1 MAEAPESFDGPE
13 QQNIIACHRDF
24 VEETEH
30 MYSNCLNAC
39 CTGSFIKETM
49 AGIIMSHEIK
59 ELIFT
64 TETVSSRKSTFPNC
78 HEFDTPVVLTHL
90 LSATNQQFSQLEKL
104 VFSEHFVK
112 EEPSSN
118 SGLTPGDEEA
128 MTRLRLLQHQHPA
141 RIIEAQ
147 RKRQARFV
155 KKFAEGNNL
164 YASSDRRGL
173 VLNLLVMFRD
183 IAPKLNNSIGFYKL
197 SVLVLKNNI
206 QCELYSKANFQ
217 FELLARIGFCC
228 PKLRVLDIFGTDT
241 WADCLV
247 ALFFRD
253 AFHSLHRY
261 LFFMEDENDE
271 QSAYHPHDLSKYCQ
285 FCLDRLHPV
294 TVERPFTVNP
304 IIPLVDSIYDHVI
317 KRYPKRSY
325 CILRNCIRVSDLIDS
340 TKSSVFELMRDSDL
354 NHNPKNNQVNQESES
369 ICSRL
374 RSRKRKIQVQ
384 TRQPRGP
391 GPKIKKMSKIGG
403 ALRSDQEGQIDDDDQ
418 VAGGVPSSLSKT
430 DELESI
436 QGMIQRAASP
446 VEEAPIEQDKCIRRS
461 SRLSGASPIIEPL
474 AKKPIGGKK
483 QIEMKQRLDQMD
495 SITFENWQK
504 ETNLA
509 IGQKSASRPSLSNRC
524 PDSNGKMCT
533 GCHAFYNNT
542 ESDHVAGSHSKKP
555 MDYSCVAGTTLTD
568 NEWVPPKDIKYREIT
583 DWPHL
588 NECIQNLE
596 ILNIG
601 GTNVLGE
608 FIPFILLHAKNLKSL
623 GQWINTM
630 IYGLEILRDLPGKRK
645 WTFPNIQEFSYS
657 TDRNYFCQPYI
668 GFVPETK
675 EYRNVR
681 KEMVKQSARVAKR
694 ISHSIRHHVQKQ
706 RQITDDVELMTNTC
720 PNVKKL
726 NLVLHYKMAV
736 LDPECKYY

>member
-1 MAEAPESFDGPE
+1 MFRLNSSNFRTFIILYLFSQDVMAEAPESFDGPE
-13 QQNIIACHRDF
+13 QQNIIACHSDF

-64 TETVSSRKSTFPNC
+64 TETVTSRKSTFPNC

-112 EEPSSN
+112 EEPSTT

-141 RIIEAQ
+141 RIIESQ
-147 RKRQARFV
+147 RKRQAKFV

-197 SVLVLKNNI
+197 TVLVLKNNI

-340 TKSSVFELMRDSDL
+340 TKSSVYELMRDE
-354 NHNPKNNQVNQESES
+354 NNQETKADSENG

-374 RSRKRKIQVQ
+374 RSRKRKNPLRQ
-384 TRQPRGP
+384 TRQPQR
-391 GPKIKKMSKIGG
+391 KIKKLSKIQNCK
-403 ALRSDQEGQIDDDDQ
+403 DQELNDQ
-418 VAGGVPSSLSKT
+418 VCSSKTT

-446 VEEAPIEQDKCIRRS
+446 VEEKPIEQDKCIRRS
-461 SRLSGASPIIEPL
+461 SRLSGSSPTLEVLDKKP
-474 AKKPIGGKK
+474 AKKQVEKK
-483 QIEMKQRLDQMD
+483 LQMD
-495 SITFENWQK
+495 SVSFENWQK
-504 ETNLA
+504 ETTLA
-509 IGQKSASRPSLSNRC
+509 IGQKSGSSRPSLSNRC
-524 PDSNGKMCT
+524 PDNNGKMCT
-533 GCHAFYNNT
+533 GNF
-542 ESDHVAGSHSKKP
+542 
-555 MDYSCVAGTTLTD
+555 L
-568 NEWVPPKDIKYREIT
+568 
-583 DWPHL
+583 
-588 NECIQNLE
+588 QFF
-596 ILNIG
+596 NI
-601 GTNVLGE
+601 
-608 FIPFILLHAKNLKSL
+608 S
-623 GQWINTM
+623 
-630 IYGLEILRDLPGKRK
+630 
-645 WTFPNIQEFSYS
+645 S
-657 TDRNYFCQPYI
+657 
-668 GFVPETK
+668 
-675 EYRNVR
+675 
-681 KEMVKQSARVAKR
+681 
-694 ISHSIRHHVQKQ
+694 SI
-706 RQITDDVELMTNTC
+706 
-720 PNVKKL
+720 
-726 NLVLHYKMAV
+726 
-736 LDPECKYY
+736 

>member
-13 QQNIIACHRDF
+13 QQNIIASHRDF

-64 TETVSSRKSTFPNC
+64 TETVTSRKSTFPNC

-112 EEPSSN
+112 EEPNNSN
-118 SGLTPGDEEA
+118 GLTPGDEEA

-325 CILRNCIRVSDLIDS
+325 CILRNCIRVSDLLDS
-340 TKSSVFELMRDSDL
+340 SKSSVFELMRDNDNLKSD
-354 NHNPKNNQVNQESES
+354 ES

-374 RSRKRKIQVQ
+374 RSRKRKLQ
-384 TRQPRGP
+384 TRQQPQRLQ
-391 GPKIKKMSKIGG
+391 KIKKMKIGTPKDHD
-403 ALRSDQEGQIDDDDQ
+403 SNDDE
-418 VAGGVPSSLSKT
+418 VEANTKT

-446 VEEAPIEQDKCIRRS
+446 VEEQPIEQDKCIRRS
-461 SRLSGASPIIEPL
+461 SRLSGASPTLELP
-474 AKKPIGGKK
+474 KK
-483 QIEMKQRLDQMD
+483 QSVKKKELKVKDQMD
-495 SITFENWQK
+495 SISFENWQK

-509 IGQKSASRPSLSNRC
+509 KIGQKSASRPSLSNRC
-524 PDSNGKMCT
+524 PDANGKMCT
-533 GCHAFYNNT
+533 GCNAFYNNT
-542 ESDHVAGSHSKKP
+542 EMS
-555 MDYSCVAGTTLTD
+555 
-568 NEWVPPKDIKYREIT
+568 E
-583 DWPHL
+583 
-588 NECIQNLE
+588 
-596 ILNIG
+596 
-601 GTNVLGE
+601 
-608 FIPFILLHAKNLKSL
+608 
-623 GQWINTM
+623 
-630 IYGLEILRDLPGKRK
+630 GKR
-645 WTFPNIQEFSYS
+645 F
-657 TDRNYFCQPYI
+657 
-668 GFVPETK
+668 
-675 EYRNVR
+675 
-681 KEMVKQSARVAKR
+681 
-694 ISHSIRHHVQKQ
+694 
-706 RQITDDVELMTNTC
+706 
-720 PNVKKL
+720 
-726 NLVLHYKMAV
+726 
-736 LDPECKYY
+736 